1 LERFISLRFS
11 PKVRIPEAKVA
22 AYFAENWHKA
32 LGGLLTLY
40 QRAASLPE
48 PDLSAWG
55 WVRMQNWLSWAFRF
69 AEVLKVGEEFRK
81 WVLKV
86 RGAAMV
92 QAKFGELAEAIVAGR
107 IKEGVAYKA
116 RTLAEILWPDLAM
129 GGEKGKQGQN
139 TLGAENALYRKE
151 RAISSASGRKA
162 LADIAQSC
170 GLRIRMQKVGG
181 ADGYWEY
188 VFEKAVF
195 EQGWEV
201 PENTL
206 EALYDG
212 EHSHTEGV
220 WEAPATPL
228 PQNGHA
234 PMPEVHTP
242 PPVPEK
248 ALLELPRSLSEVK
261 KAVQK
266 APPAPEPA
274 PVAAKGAPA
283 GVGGG
288 VPMAPLT
295 PDEALAIAL
304 QSVRPPDP
312 SHPTP
317 GKNERGVEVLREA
330 LARLPKP
337 GGILQQRGTPIE
349 GAPHVPL
356 PPELTEYLR
365 AMAGT
370 LAAEAVKAAE
380 KGRFAEAR
388 AFWASAVK
396 YLGHL
401 AFFAPT
407 REAVAAALLARAAE
421 RALEAAQ
428 DPGMREAAGLF
439 AKAAGAVFLG
449 KAAPSVLLGVLLET
463 PPTEYDPDLA
473 RHYRFAAGY
482 LVAAHWV
489 LTGRDLKLLNGWYLP
504 LRWKRDEAE
513 AMLLFSLGS
522 EKKAL
527 ASAHL
532 YLGDLPF

>member
-1 LERFISLRFS
+1 
-11 PKVRIPEAKVA
+11 
-22 AYFAENWHKA
+22 
-32 LGGLLTLY
+32 
-40 QRAASLPE
+40 
-48 PDLSAWG
+48 
-55 WVRMQNWLSWAFRF
+55 
-69 AEVLKVGEEFRK
+69 
-81 WVLKV
+81 
-86 RGAAMV
+86 
-92 QAKFGELAEAIVAGR
+92 
-107 IKEGVAYKA
+107 
-116 RTLAEILWPDLAM
+116 
-129 GGEKGKQGQN
+129 
-139 TLGAENALYRKE
+139 
-151 RAISSASGRKA
+151 
-162 LADIAQSC
+162 
-170 GLRIRMQKVGG
+170 
-181 ADGYWEY
+181 
-188 VFEKAVF
+188 
-195 EQGWEV
+195 
-201 PENTL
+201 
-206 EALYDG
+206 
-212 EHSHTEGV
+212 
-220 WEAPATPL
+220 
-228 PQNGHA
+228 
-234 PMPEVHTP
+234 
-242 PPVPEK
+242 
-248 ALLELPRSLSEVK
+248 
-261 KAVQK
+261 
-266 APPAPEPA
+266 
-274 PVAAKGAPA
+274 
-283 GVGGG
+283 
-288 VPMAPLT
+288 MAPLT

-407 REAVAAALLARAAE
+407 REALAAVFLARAAD
-421 RALEAAQ
+421 RALVAAQ
-428 DPGMREAAGLF
+428 SATQMGETAALL

-449 KAAPSVLLGVLLET
+449 KAAPSVLLGVLLEA
-463 PPTEYDPDLA
+463 PYPTEYDPCLA
-473 RHYRFAAGY
+473 PHYRAAAGY

-489 LTGRDLKLLNGWYLP
+489 LTGGDLKLLNGWDLP
-504 LRWKRDEAE
+504 MRWKRDGAE